1 MLTWVLRHKWFV
13 LGGAAVLVISTVPV
27 FFKLGSEFMPPLEEG
42 SILYM
47 PSTMPG
53 ISIGEAQKVLQV
65 TDRIL
70 RQFPEVERVL
80 GKAGRSETATD
91 PAPLSMLETVITLK
105 PKAQWR
111 RVDTWYSGWAPGWLA
126 AGLRHITPDR
136 LSQEQLVSQMNA
148 ALQIPGLANGWTMPI
163 KGRIEMLTT
172 GFRTPLGL
180 KISGADLG
188 VMEQI
193 GTKVET
199 VLKDVPGTRSV
210 FAERTGSGYFLDI
223 EWDRPALAR
232 YGLRVEEAQTAV
244 GNAIGGENV
253 TTVIRGQERYPIN
266 VRYLRDFRSD
276 LGSIERVLLAAG
288 DGRTQIP
295 LGQLARVRLT
305 TGPAMIRNENGLL
318 TGYVYVDAAGTD
330 FQSYIAQADKALR
343 AEIQLPAGYAL
354 LWSGQYE
361 AMARVAQRLRMIVP
375 LTLFL
380 ALFLIYLNTRSLTK
394 TAIVLLAVPFS
405 AVGAVWF
412 LYLLGYNMSVGV
424 WVGLIA
430 LLGVDAETGVFM
442 LIYLDLAY
450 EQAKKE
456 GRLRNLAELQAAI
469 RYGAVQR
476 LRPKFMTVAT
486 MFLGLVP
493 IMWSTGTGADVMK
506 RIAAPMIG
514 GILTSFILELVVYPG
529 LYQVW
534 KWHFELKPHRRTLP
548 QTHLAGLAPTG
559 FRD

>member
-1 MLTWVLRHKWFV
+1 
-13 LGGAAVLVISTVPV
+13 
-27 FFKLGSEFMPPLEEG
+27 
-42 SILYM
+42 
-47 PSTMPG
+47 
-53 ISIGEAQKVLQV
+53 
-65 TDRIL
+65 
-70 RQFPEVERVL
+70 
-80 GKAGRSETATD
+80 
-91 PAPLSMLETVITLK
+91 MLETVITLK
-105 PKAQWR
+105 PKSEWR
-111 RVDTWYSGWAPGWLA
+111 HVDTWYSGWAPRWLA
-126 AGLRHITPDR
+126 AVLRHVTPDR
-136 LSQEQLVSQMNA
+136 LSQEQLISQMNA

-180 KISGADLG
+180 KIAGADLA

-232 YGLRVEEAQTAV
+232 YGLSVEEAQGAV

-253 TTVIRGQERYPIN
+253 TTVIRGQERYPVN

-276 LGSIERVLLAAG
+276 LSSIERVLLASG
-288 DGRTQIP
+288 DGQAQIP
-295 LGQLARVRLT
+295 LGQLARVHLT
-305 TGPAMIRNENGLL
+305 TGPSMIRNENGLL
-318 TGYVYVDAAGTD
+318 TGYVYVDVAGTD
-330 FQSYIAQADKALR
+330 FQSYIAQADRALR
-343 AEIQLPAGYAL
+343 AQIQLPAGYAL

-361 AMARVAQRLRMIVP
+361 AMARVAQRLRVIIP

-394 TAIVLLAVPFS
+394 TGLVLLAVPFS
-405 AVGAVWF
+405 AVGAIWF
-412 LYLLGYNMSVGV
+412 LYLLGYNMSIGV

-450 EQAKKE
+450 ARAKEQ
-456 GRLRNLAELQAAI
+456 GRLRNLADLQAAI

-514 GILTSFILELVVYPG
+514 GIFTSFVLELLVYPG

-534 KWHFELKPHRRTLP
+534 KWRFDLKARYGTAMEARLP
-548 QTHLAGLAPTG
+548 VLQPSAVQ
-559 FRD
+559 D